1 MGLPDKGLFMTFS
14 DIATIAVASRAAI
27 LGSCGLCTRPQ
38 ATLSAAVAV
47 TQGAGTVATFD
58 ICEYCERA
66 LRRLEAVTPG
76 PSRFAVGAAFTEPGP
91 VVPSGLSDVSGPEML
106 VQEFTQQIQDGD
118 GALYTPVAV
127 GAQRVDGTWTAWLEF
142 REMGGARV
150 LRTNRETTQ
159 PNWTTIVYWASG
171 LQPSYLEG
179 AFRRAARPH
188 AVRIP

>member
-1 MGLPDKGLFMTFS
+1 MTIS
-14 DIATIAVASRAAI
+14 DISTIAVAARPAV
-27 LGSCGLCTRPQ
+27 LGSCGLCARPQ
-38 ATLSAAVAV
+38 GPLTAAVVV
-47 TQGAGTVATFD
+47 TQGAGTVASFD
-58 ICEYCERA
+58 VCEYCERA

-76 PSRFAVGAAFTEPGP
+76 PARIAAGAAFVEPGP
-91 VVPSGLSDVSGPEML
+91 VVPSGLSDVAGPETL
-106 VQEFTQQIQDGD
+106 IQEFAQPIQDGD
-118 GALYTPVAV
+118 GALYMPVAV

-159 PNWTTIVYWASG
+159 PNFTTVAYWASG

-188 AVRIP
+188 TVRLT